1 MASRR
6 WLLPEAIEDV
16 LPRDATRV
24 EALRRSLL
32 DEFARHGYQ
41 FVIPPLLEYVESLLT
56 ASGRD
61 LDLRTFKLVD
71 QLSGRG
77 MGLRADITPQVARID
92 AHLLNRTGVAR
103 LCYCGSVLH
112 TLPAGF
118 NATREPLQIGA
129 ELYGHTGLE
138 ADIEVIR
145 LLAGALRLCDIPAS
159 RFDLGHVAVF
169 RALAKQSGLAAQA
182 EDELFGALQGKDVPA
197 VRELVAGLAD
207 PFRSALLAL
216 PELYGDRRV
225 LDRAARVLPALPEIG
240 AALSD
245 LRRLADALA
254 DLPLSFDLAD
264 LRGYRYHSGVAYAA
278 YCAASPGAVARG
290 GRYDSFGRAYGRARA
305 ATGFSMDLREL
316 VRLSPNGAARG
327 AILAPWP
334 EDDALALRDGDS
346 ASCPEGTVS
355 TRTRAANA
363 EVLRLRAQG
372 ERVVLALPGHEG
384 TWREAGCDR
393 ILVRRDNNW
402 IVESLKED

>member
-1 MASRR
+1 MANQR

-16 LPRDATRV
+16 LPRDATRI
-24 EALRRSLL
+24 ELLRRSLL
-32 DEFARHGYQ
+32 DEFSRHGYD

-56 ASGRD
+56 GSSHD

-71 QLSGRG
+71 QLSGRS
-77 MGLRADITPQVARID
+77 MGVRADITPQVARID
-92 AHLLNRTGVAR
+92 AHLLNRKGVAR
-103 LCYCGSVLH
+103 LCYCGSTLH

-129 ELYGHTGLE
+129 ELYGHAGLE

-145 LLAGALRLCDIPAS
+145 LLAAALNSSNIAAS

-169 RALAKQSGLAAQA
+169 RALAQKAGLAAAA
-182 EDELFGALQGKDVPA
+182 EEELFDALQGKDVPT
-197 VRELVAGLAD
+197 VRELVAGVAD
-207 PFRSALLAL
+207 PVRSALLAL

-225 LDRAARVLPALPEIG
+225 LARAAQVLPALPEIA

-245 LRRLADALA
+245 LHRIADALS

-264 LRGYRYHSGVAYAA
+264 LRGYHYHSGVVFAA
-278 YCAASPGAVARG
+278 YCAGSAGAVALG
-290 GRYDSFGRAYGRARA
+290 GRYDDFGRTYGRARA

-316 VRLSPNGAARG
+316 ARLSLPDGAARG

-334 EDDALALRDGDS
+334 EDDALH
-346 ASCPEGTVS
+346 
-355 TRTRAANA
+355 A
-363 EVLRLRAQG
+363 EALRLRAQG

-393 ILVRRDNNW
+393 ILVRSGDDW
-402 IVESLKED
+402 IIESLKED

>member
-1 MASRR
+1 MANQR
-6 WLLPEAIEDV
+6 WLLPEAIEDI

-24 EALRRSLL
+24 EFLRRSLL
-32 DEFARHGYQ
+32 DEFSRHGYE

-56 ASGRD
+56 DSGHD

-71 QLSGRG
+71 QISGRS
-77 MGLRADITPQVARID
+77 MGVRADITPQVARID
-92 AHLLNRTGVAR
+92 AHLLNRKGVTR

-129 ELYGHTGLE
+129 ELYGHAGLE
-138 ADIEVIR
+138 ADIEAIR
-145 LLAGALRLCDIPAS
+145 LLATALGLCNVAAS

-169 RALAKQSGLAAQA
+169 RALAKQANLDSAA
-182 EDELFGALQGKDVPA
+182 EEELFGALQGKDVPT

-207 PFRSALLAL
+207 PVRSSLLAL

-225 LDRAARVLPALPEIG
+225 LDRAAQVLPALPEIV

-245 LRRLADALA
+245 LRRLADALG

-264 LRGYRYHSGVAYAA
+264 LRGYHYHSGVAFAA
-278 YCAASPGAVARG
+278 YCAGSPGAVALG
-290 GRYDSFGRAYGRARA
+290 GRYDDFGRAYGRARA

-316 VRLSPNGAARG
+316 ARLSPNEEPRG
-327 AILAPWP
+327 AIFAPWP
-334 EDDALALRDGDS
+334 EDDALH
-346 ASCPEGTVS
+346 
-355 TRTRAANA
+355 A
-363 EVLRLRAQG
+363 EATRLRAQG
-372 ERVVLALPGHEG
+372 ERVVLALPGHQG

-393 ILVRRDNNW
+393 MLVRSGNTW
-402 IVESLKED
+402 TIESLKED